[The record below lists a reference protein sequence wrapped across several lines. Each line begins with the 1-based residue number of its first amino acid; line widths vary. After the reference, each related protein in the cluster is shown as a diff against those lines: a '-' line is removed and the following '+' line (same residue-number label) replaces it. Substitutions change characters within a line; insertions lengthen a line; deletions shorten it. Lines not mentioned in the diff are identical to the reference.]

1 MILAFPIFL
10 PLAFIIF
17 SFIFRPSRSH
27 QYVAML
33 FAALNVV
40 VSLLILIEVQSQD
53 MLKLQMG
60 NWPAPFG
67 ITLVADRFSALLLV
81 VAALVFLAC
90 MAYSIHAVDSRP
102 KRLGFYLFSFG
113 IIMGVNGSFIAGDI
127 FNLYVWFEV
136 MLMSSFILMSHGGKR
151 NQLEG
156 SIKYLVLN
164 LISSFFLVAG
174 IGLLYGNMG
183 TLNMADIA
191 AKLMA
196 AQTIPTPA
204 NPAFILIFVGFAIKG
219 ALVPFFFWLPAS
231 YHTPSPVVTAL
242 FAGLL
247 TKVGIYSIIRFYTLF
262 LFPDSSFWQPLILWI
277 GGLSM
282 VVGVITATAQFEF
295 RKVLSFHIISQ
306 VGYVIMGLGFHTVA
320 GLTGAIFFL
329 AHNMISKTNAFL
341 VAGWVHKQK
350 GTLNLKTLGDFYKD
364 HPMWAFLFF
373 VSAFSLAGLP
383 PLSGFIGK
391 YLLIKAGI
399 EGAFLKISLIAL
411 FVGLF
416 TLFSMVKIWIEVFWK
431 QNPEEASPKS
441 IAPDT
446 EKPLPST
453 IWMSGASIGLALL
466 IIAAGI
472 FASPLVDYCTQAA
485 HALMTPQD
493 YIDFIFNDQ
502 TQLLIQK

>member
-1 MILAFPIFL
+1 VAIAF
-10 PLAFIIF
+10 AT
-17 SFIFRPSRSH
+17 
-27 QYVAML
+27 
-33 FAALNVV
+33 LNVL
-40 VSLLILIEVQSQD
+40 VSLLILIKVQGQE
-53 MLKLQMG
+53 MIKLQMG

-67 ITLVADRFSALLLV
+67 ITLVADRLSALLLV

-90 MAYSIHAVDSRP
+90 MAYSIHAEDTRH
-102 KRLGFYLFSFG
+102 KRFGFYLFSFG

-136 MLMSSFILMSHGGKR
+136 MLMSSFILMSHGGER

-156 SIKYLVLN
+156 SIKYLILN

-174 IGLLYGNMG
+174 IGLLYGNLG
-183 TLNMADIA
+183 TLNMADVA
-191 AKLMA
+191 SRLMDS
-196 AQTIPTPA
+196 QTITTSA

-262 LFPDSSFWQPLILWI
+262 LFHDSSFWQPLILLI

-282 VVGVITATAQFEF
+282 VIGVITATAQFEF

-320 GLTGAIFFL
+320 GLSGAIFFL

-364 HPMWAFLFF
+364 HPLWAILFF

-399 EGAFLKISLIAL
+399 EGGFLKISLIAL

-431 QNPEEASPKS
+431 QSPDEAPAKKINPLA
-441 IAPDT
+441 T
-446 EKPLPST
+446 ESSRST
-453 IWMSGASIGLALL
+453 IWMSGASAGMAFL
-466 IIAAGI
+466 IIAAGV

-485 HALMTPQD
+485 QSLMVPQE
-493 YIDFIFNDQ
+493 YIDFILNEQ
-502 TQLLIQK
+502 THQLLIQK